1 MKHILTI
8 LIMTIF
14 TLSCTSKKDSNIIV
28 LNVSEFKKE
37 ILNQDIQL
45 IDVRTSKEFNQG
57 HILNAKSIDYFS
69 STFKAELNQL
79 NKEKPVYLYCRSGKR
94 SGKASKICSELGF
107 KKIYDLN
114 GGYLAWSKENK

>member
-1 MKHILTI
+1 
-8 LIMTIF
+8 MTIF
-14 TLSCTSKKDSNIIV
+14 TLSCTSKKDSNVIV
-28 LNVSEFKKE
+28 LNVLEFKKE

-57 HILNAKSIDYFS
+57 HISNAKSIDYFS
-69 STFKAELNQL
+69 SSFKTELNQL
-79 NKEKPVYLYCRSGKR
+79 NKEKPVYIYCRSGKR
-94 SGKASKICSELGF
+94 SGKASKIFSELGF